1 MEEPLQ
7 PEIPAP
13 LHGHSFLQASHFQLG
28 FDRRPEGSTV
38 ASSYRLDYPPRWGT
52 FLHQPILPPKC
63 TSVLNQDMGDLW
75 EPRSEYLD
83 SYPARPLA
91 ARPDVC
97 LPVSCLQMHSDARRH
112 VLTSTTQANYACPSE
127 VLPTQPHRVDKW
139 DDSIPEGD
147 KEKVPL
153 PPSLYQQSYC
163 PHQERPAVRAPA
175 EHLEC
180 VWPPDGKP
188 DTGSFPSR
196 GVREARCG
204 SDSTLMGDGKVRFDS
219 LYKSQY
225 TGEWASPPNHC
236 HQGLISVVFGDPRC
250 RDAVSEHRHAYSAP
264 HHAPHLCRYD
274 ANRAAQQV
282 FQTNIPAGDGRQS
295 FSTTMKEAFQWKD
308 AGPAYASYPDKNM
321 SSILRG
327 DESAQKNKGNMSM
340 SSFYFRELSIKD
352 LKSQKPS
359 SPKSRLAAPLGDR
372 RLGSFSTTQQS
383 DYRQPPQ
390 TRRAHVNSADLM
402 KSNIAFNFPDTGI
415 STTTQDMLLPHQ
427 LQKHPIPED
436 LLQKGPCQES
446 GAGPAQSSGAPVVNS
461 DHSSPEE
468 SRGMEMVAY
477 GLGQRS

>member
-1 MEEPLQ
+1 MLE
-7 PEIPAP
+7 A
-13 LHGHSFLQASHFQLG
+13 
-28 FDRRPEGSTV
+28 
-38 ASSYRLDYPPRWGT
+38 
-52 FLHQPILPPKC
+52 
-63 TSVLNQDMGDLW
+63 
-75 EPRSEYLD
+75 
-83 SYPARPLA
+83 PARPPPP
-91 ARPDVC
+91 RPDYRALRGVAHTATC
-97 LPVSCLQMHSDARRH
+97 QW
-112 VLTSTTQANYACPSE
+112 TSGIA
-127 VLPTQPHRVDKW
+127 
-139 DDSIPEGD
+139 
-147 KEKVPL
+147 
-153 PPSLYQQSYC
+153 
-163 PHQERPAVRAPA
+163 
-175 EHLEC
+175 
-180 VWPPDGKP
+180 
-188 DTGSFPSR
+188 SR
-196 GVREARCG
+196 GG

-436 LLQKGPCQES
+436 LLQKVKHSHLMHPWQGQRWFSTEQREAYTDKGS
-446 GAGPAQSSGAPVVNS
+446 GACTLVAGGAQLSSVPLGTMKTFRHRPKWPPGSQAHGVLAQS
-461 DHSSPEE
+461 H
-468 SRGMEMVAY
+468 
-477 GLGQRS
+477 